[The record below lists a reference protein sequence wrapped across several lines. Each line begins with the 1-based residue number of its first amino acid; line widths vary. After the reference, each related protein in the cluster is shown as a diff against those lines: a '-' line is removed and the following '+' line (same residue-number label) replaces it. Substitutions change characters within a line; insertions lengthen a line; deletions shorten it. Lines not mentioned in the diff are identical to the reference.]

1 MLNDNPTNNESS
13 TNENSPENNLTQEF
27 QEETLDEA
35 MLNNEN
41 ETIPRRSTRNANK
54 INYKDLHEGKLQSES
69 TVHYSK
75 DDDHD

>member
-1 MLNDNPTNNESS
+1 VFEV
-13 TNENSPENNLTQEF
+13 
-27 QEETLDEA
+27 

-69 TVHYSK
+69 TVSPLQQR
-75 DDDHD
+75 